1 MNEERSSL
9 MDDLV
14 VVVLMIVNPV
24 VWVLCIIGMVKL
36 WLEGR
41 RPKYWEET
49 ER

>member
-1 MNEERSSL
+1 MSKDREY
-9 MDDLV
+9 MGDDLLV
-14 VVVLMIVNPV
+14 AVLMIVNPV
-24 VWVLCIIGMVKL
+24 VWVLCIMGMVKL